1 MAQASGSVSRH
12 LAVHPLTPERWNDFV
27 ALFGPRGACGGC
39 WCMTPRLTRGEY
51 EKRKG
56 AGNRRALK
64 RLVDGGRPTGVLGYL
79 DDVPLAWCAVAPRED
94 FSSLSR
100 SRILR
105 PVDDRPVWS
114 IVCLF
119 VSRAYR
125 DRGVSVAMLRAA
137 ARHARQCGAR
147 IVEAYPVEPKQD
159 RIPPV
164 FAYQG
169 IASAYTRAGFREV
182 ARRSPTRPIMRKHV
196 R

>member
-1 MAQASGSVSRH
+1 
-12 LAVHPLTPERWNDFV
+12 
-27 ALFGPRGACGGC
+27 
-39 WCMTPRLTRGEY
+39 MTPRLTRGEY

-56 AGNRRALK
+56 AGNRRAMK
-64 RLVDGGRPTGVLGYL
+64 RLVDAGRPTGVLGYL
-79 DDVPLAWCAVAPRED
+79 DDEPVAWCAVAPRED

-105 PVDDRPVWS
+105 PVDDRAVWS

-119 VSRAYR
+119 VARAQR
-125 DRGVSVAMLRAA
+125 ERGVSVAMLRAA
-137 ARHARQCGAR
+137 ASYTRQCGAR
-147 IVEAYPVEPKQD
+147 IVEAYPVEPKKD

-169 IASAYTRAGFREV
+169 IASACKRAGFREV
-182 ARRSPTRPIMRKHV
+182 ARRSPTRPIMRKHL